1 MLSKNKVNHYV
12 GEVMR
17 RWQKLHET
25 SNTFAYQL
33 NVQESKYL
41 EGSNCIYSELN
52 PERTTLRR
60 APQVIQSLNP
70 VFEENKF
77 NFKKIPQQ
85 ELLMILPY
93 DGIEVSIIINKSP
106 LTLYHSLICPDVQNG
121 LAQRVTLDTLRF
133 CRDFLLSIEDDRGFR
148 IGYNSPGALASV
160 NHLHMHLINIEK
172 DLYIDNAELDTLC
185 EDDVFRLNSSMPTQ
199 AVCWIFNQRDSVTQM
214 ENKTRKLYEFLE
226 WLCTENTPHNIFMTP
241 DRVKSQKRLKIF
253 VYPRENFCVVKDFKA
268 FNVGFCEMSGYVPVG
283 DKQLF
288 DQLTETQVFKRID
301 EEIGLIFPKIINYFE
316 SGRT

>member
-1 MLSKNKVNHYV
+1 M
-12 GEVMR
+12 
-17 RWQKLHET
+17 Q
-25 SNTFAYQL
+25 
-33 NVQESKYL
+33 
-41 EGSNCIYSELN
+41 LN

-93 DGIEVSIIINKSP
+93 DTIEVSIIINKSP

-133 CRDFLLSIEDDRGFR
+133 CRDFLLSLEDNRGFR

-172 DLYIDNAELDTLC
+172 DLYIDNAVNDRKYIHTTKRLTTLDLFFWKKASSRNGYTFYLN
-185 EDDVFRLNSSMPTQ
+185 LNST
-199 AVCWIFNQRDSVTQM
+199 
-214 ENKTRKLYEFLE
+214 
-226 WLCTENTPHNIFMTP
+226 
-241 DRVKSQKRLKIF
+241 
-253 VYPRENFCVVKDFKA
+253 
-268 FNVGFCEMSGYVPVG
+268 
-283 DKQLF
+283 
-288 DQLTETQVFKRID
+288 
-301 EEIGLIFPKIINYFE
+301 
-316 SGRT
+316 